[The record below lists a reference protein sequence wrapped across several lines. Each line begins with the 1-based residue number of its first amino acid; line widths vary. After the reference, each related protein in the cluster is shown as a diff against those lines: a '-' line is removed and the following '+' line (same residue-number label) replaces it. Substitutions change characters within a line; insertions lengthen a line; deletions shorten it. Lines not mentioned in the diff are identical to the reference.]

1 MSYPNSVEEID
12 TGMLAEGFDV
22 LPEAEQDFLLS
33 VMRDERQAE
42 RRAKSGF
49 GYWLDNCGDDEW
61 YCKHCLQP
69 ECGKRK
75 SYGW

>member
-12 TGMLAEGFDV
+12 TGMLAEGLDTI
-22 LPEAEQDFLLS
+22 PEAERDFILS
-33 VMRDERQAE
+33 VKQDERRVEKMA
-42 RRAKSGF
+42 RRGF

-69 ECGKRK
+69 GCLKRK